1 MSPLRGFA
9 VRWKR
14 ISTKRPPLR
23 GFAMRWETDL
33 YEDVTPTGLG
43 GALSWLKPK
52 VGFVA
57 ENPTLKHGVI
67 MMSESMWQRR
77 PHE

>member
-1 MSPLRGFA
+1 MG
-9 VRWKR
+9 
-14 ISTKRPPLR
+14 
-23 GFAMRWETDL
+23 TDF

-57 ENPTLKHGVI
+57 ENPTLKHGAI